1 MSRNSLDYVTEI
13 AAPGTLPA
21 IQTAAILVRDS
32 GQISIAKKKK
42 TKLLSHILTHWI
54 RSLVMRS

>member
-42 TKLLSHILTHWI
+42 KLNYCPTY
-54 RSLVMRS
+54 